1 MPTVRELSEKQSVNI
16 SRTRNA
22 YATLKPF
29 QLSVLA
35 AMCAGLSIGAIG
47 FATSQLVRGG
57 TPAVVASMG
66 AAAVIVFQFP
76 QSPAARVWP
85 ILGGHLV
92 SALIGVTVSQLI
104 PDRMLAGGVAVG
116 LSLVAMAVC
125 RCMHPPGGGTAL
137 VAVFGGAAIQDA
149 GFGFVL
155 LPTLINASLLAMFGS
170 VFRRLTAKPSDDN
183 LVR

>member
-1 MPTVRELSEKQSVNI
+1 MNI
-16 SRTRNA
+16 SCSVNA
-22 YATLKPF
+22 YATLKPL
-29 QLSVLA
+29 QMSVLA
-35 AMCAGLSIGAIG
+35 AACAGLSIGAIG
-47 FATSQLVRGG
+47 FATSQLMRGG

-76 QSPAARVWP
+76 DSPAARVWP

-116 LSLVAMAVC
+116 LSLFAMAVC

-137 VAVFGGAAIQDA
+137 VAVLGGASIQDA
-149 GFGFVL
+149 GYGFVL

-170 VFRRLTAKPSDDN
+170 AFRRLTAKPLGDN

>member
-1 MPTVRELSEKQSVNI
+1 M
-16 SRTRNA
+16 
-22 YATLKPF
+22 YACLKPW
-29 QLSVLA
+29 QRSAVA
-35 AMCAGLSIGAIG
+35 AMCACVSIGAIG
-47 FATSQLVRGG
+47 FVTGRLMSGG
-57 TPAVVASMG
+57 SPAVIASMG

-104 PDRMLAGGVAVG
+104 PDRMIAGGVAVG
-116 LSLVAMAVC
+116 LSLWAMAML

-137 VAVFGGAAIQDA
+137 VAVLGGAVIQDA
-149 GFGFVL
+149 GYRFVL
-155 LPTLINASLLAMFGS
+155 FPTFINALLLAGFAS
-170 VFRRLTAKPSDDN
+170 LFARLTSKPTDDN

>member
-1 MPTVRELSEKQSVNI
+1 MNI
-16 SRTRNA
+16 LRTITA
-22 YATLKPF
+22 YTTLKPL
-29 QLSVLA
+29 QMSVLA
-35 AMCAGLSIGAIG
+35 AACAGLSIGAIG
-47 FATSQLVRGG
+47 FATSQLMRGG
-57 TPAVVASMG
+57 TPAVIASMG

-104 PDRMLAGGVAVG
+104 PDRIIAGGVAVG
-116 LSLVAMAVC
+116 LSLLAMAVL

-137 VAVFGGAAIQDA
+137 VAVLGGAVIQDA
-149 GFGFVL
+149 GYRFVL
-155 LPTLINASLLAMFGS
+155 FPTFINALLLAVFAS
-170 VFRRLTAKPSDDN
+170 VFVRLTAKPSDDN

>member
-1 MPTVRELSEKQSVNI
+1 MNI
-16 SRTRNA
+16 SCSVNA
-22 YATLKPF
+22 YATLKPL
-29 QLSVLA
+29 QMSVLA
-35 AMCAGLSIGAIG
+35 AACAGLSIGAIG
-47 FATSQLVRGG
+47 FATSQLMRGG

-76 QSPAARVWP
+76 DSPAARLWP

-116 LSLVAMAVC
+116 LSLFAMAVC

-137 VAVFGGAAIQDA
+137 VAVFGGASIQDA
-149 GFGFVL
+149 GYGFVL

-170 VFRRLTAKPSDDN
+170 AFRRLTAKPLGDN

>member
-1 MPTVRELSEKQSVNI
+1 
-16 SRTRNA
+16 
-22 YATLKPF
+22 
-29 QLSVLA
+29 
-35 AMCAGLSIGAIG
+35 MCAGLSIGAIG
-47 FATSQLVRGG
+47 FATSHLVRGG

-85 ILGGHLV
+85 ILGGQVV

-104 PDRMLAGGVAVG
+104 PDRMIASGVAVG
-116 LSLVAMAVC
+116 LSLLAMAVC

-149 GFGFVL
+149 GYGFVL

-170 VFRRLTAKPSDDN
+170 VFRLLTAKPSDDN

>member
-1 MPTVRELSEKQSVNI
+1 MNI
-16 SRTRNA
+16 SCSVNA
-22 YATLKPF
+22 YATLKPL
-29 QLSVLA
+29 QMSVLA
-35 AMCAGLSIGAIG
+35 AACAGLSIGAIG
-47 FATSQLVRGG
+47 FATSQLMRGG

-76 QSPAARVWP
+76 DSPAARLWP

-116 LSLVAMAVC
+116 LSLFAMAVC

-137 VAVFGGAAIQDA
+137 VAVFGGASIQDA
-149 GFGFVL
+149 SYGFVL

-170 VFRRLTAKPSDDN
+170 AFRRLTAKPLGDN